1 MSEIE
6 DSALERRLR
15 RNTHLVIAVA
25 LAVSLLGSGRRMALG
40 VLLGA
45 SLGLFNKRWLQGSIR
60 AMLGQA
66 TAMGTGKV
74 PPLTVWKFILRYYII
89 ALIIGIAIW
98 TGWFHVLGI
107 GVGFAAL
114 VGGMMIEAGSQMLL
128 ALRPGEN
135 TSKE

>member
-6 DSALERRLR
+6 DSALERRLQ
-15 RNTHLVIAVA
+15 RNTYLVIAVA
-25 LAVSLLGSGRRMALG
+25 QAVSLLGSGRRMALG
-40 VLLGA
+40 VLLGGA
-45 SLGLFNKRWLQGSIR
+45 LSLFNKRWLRGSIR

-66 TAMGTGKV
+66 NSMGTGKV

-114 VGGMMIEAGSQMLL
+114 VGGMMIEAGSQMIL